1 MTEGAV
7 VRGARA
13 VVVLVVG
20 GVLTAGLVGCT
31 SSAKEPPG
39 LTASPTVSVTPT
51 PEPTDDTA
59 VVEAAILEV
68 YYRYW
73 DATVAAQ
80 RGNPDPTLFADNT
93 RGQLV
98 EEKLAQARQYQEYGI
113 VREGEPSFS
122 NVSVEVEGDR
132 ATVLACVD
140 NSTWIVPG
148 VEDDLPDVLPGG
160 LLLEQID
167 GAWLVTD
174 RVEAPADFT
183 C

>member
-1 MTEGAV
+1 MEGAV

-31 SSAKEPPG
+31 SSAQEPPR

-51 PEPTDDTA
+51 PEPTEDTA
-59 VVEAAILEV
+59 AEEAAILDV
-68 YYRYW
+68 YYGYW
-73 DATVAAQ
+73 AATVAAQ

-98 EEKLAQARQYQEYGI
+98 EEELATARQYVDLGI
-113 VREGEPSFS
+113 SREGEPAIS
-122 NVSVEVEGDR
+122 NVVVEADDEAAEVW
-132 ATVLACVD
+132 ACVD
-140 NSTWIVPG
+140 NSTWVVPEAQG
-148 VEDDLPDVLPGG
+148 ELVGVLPTG
-160 LLLEQID
+160 LHLEFVD
-167 GAWLVTD
+167 GAWFVTD
-174 RVEAPADFT
+174 YVSPPVDFT